1 VEASAWPA
9 TEGRWKGARGRTGT
23 DTRAGLAPTQIVG
36 KACRLDGRKSRSGFR
51 PCTRPEQAISCYNPV
66 QVHGPRREWKRK
78 ADHETLLGP
87 MCTIKP
93 WTLRPACT
101 SVMLST
107 LHNAA
112 CQLHTLWLR
121 PAVVTTDSIRIR
133 RCEAAA
139 IVDVRSPQ
147 RGRRAME
154 ACETSKDTV
163 QETQN
168 FHSRSEWRRATCSAA
183 CCSVGDFARYSQP
196 SQRW

>member
-1 VEASAWPA
+1 MVLQGRKSPGLRPVAMMGAFEDPIIAFLGFGASERMALSVA
-9 TEGRWKGARGRTGT
+9 TVSGESGRAAQSWFWNEWRCTMN
-23 DTRAGLAPTQIVG
+23 PEIVG
-36 KACRLDGRKSRSGFR
+36 KTCRLDGRKSRSGFR

-78 ADHETLLGP
+78 EDHETLLGP

-101 SVMLST
+101 SVVLST

-133 RCEAAA
+133 
-139 IVDVRSPQ
+139 
-147 RGRRAME
+147 
-154 ACETSKDTV
+154 
-163 QETQN
+163 
-168 FHSRSEWRRATCSAA
+168 
-183 CCSVGDFARYSQP
+183 
-196 SQRW
+196 